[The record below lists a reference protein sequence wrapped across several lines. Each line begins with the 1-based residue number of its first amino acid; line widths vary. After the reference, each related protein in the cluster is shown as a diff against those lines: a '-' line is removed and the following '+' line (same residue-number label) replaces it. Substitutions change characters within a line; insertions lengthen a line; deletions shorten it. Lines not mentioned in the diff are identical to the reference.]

1 MLFRS
6 PLGHGCGLPYGSGP
20 AALPAAAL
28 DAQRGDKGT
37 LIKKYE
43 LFQEDVA
50 SFRQGGE
57 ERQKKLPKNNFFV
70 DRQGA
75 FS

>member
-1 MLFRS
+1 M
-6 PLGHGCGLPYGSGP
+6 
-20 AALPAAAL
+20 
-28 DAQRGDKGT
+28 
-37 LIKKYE
+37 KKYE
-43 LFQEDVA
+43 LFQEDA
-50 SFRQGGE
+50 TSFRQSGE